1 VDEITR
7 DAGGV
12 LCVDGVSLSELA
24 DRYGTPTYVYSRSAV
39 AESFR
44 AVDAAFSGRPH
55 TVCYAVKAN
64 PCGAVLGALAALGA
78 GADIVSGG
86 ELYRSLRA
94 GIPPER
100 IVFSGVGK
108 SRREM
113 AEAIGAGIL
122 MFNVESFS
130 ELAALDETARAVG
143 KRAPAALRVNPD
155 VDAQTHPYV
164 ATGLKTSK
172 FGIRHDRVLEG
183 YERARSLANI
193 DVIGISCHIGSQL
206 ASTGPFFEAARHV
219 GALAAK
225 LVATGFDLRH
235 VDLGGGLGIR
245 YDDETPPTA
254 SAYVEA
260 LYDALGGLGVSLVI
274 EPGRSIVGNAGVLLT
289 RALYTKKADD
299 TRFAIVDAG
308 MNDLIRPSLYGSFHA
323 VEHVGAVEREIETTD
338 IVGPICESGDF
349 LAKRREMPR
358 VVAGDLL
365 AVLGVGAYGFA
376 MASTYN
382 SRPLAAEVMVSEG
395 RHCLVRERGT
405 YEDLVR
411 GELPAVF

>member
-1 VDEITR
+1 MDEISR
-7 DAGGV
+7 DGRGA
-12 LCVDGVSLSELA
+12 LCVEGVSLAELA
-24 DRYGTPTYVYSRSAV
+24 DRYGTPTYVYSRSAI
-39 AESFR
+39 EDSYR
-44 AVDAAFSGRPH
+44 AVDAAFAGRPH
-55 TVCYAVKAN
+55 AVCYAVKAN
-64 PCGAVLGALAALGA
+64 PCGAVLSSLARLGA

-94 GIPPER
+94 GIPAEK

-113 AEAIGAGIL
+113 AEAIAAGIL

-130 ELAALDETARAVG
+130 ELAALDEVARAVG
-143 KRAPAALRVNPD
+143 RRAPVALRVNPD
-155 VDAQTHPYV
+155 VDARTHPYV
-164 ATGLKTSK
+164 ATGLKASK

-183 YERARSLANI
+183 YERARSLANV

-206 ASTGPFFEAARHV
+206 ASMGPFVEAARHV
-219 GALAAK
+219 GALAAT
-225 LVATGFDLRH
+225 LVSTGFDLRV

-245 YDDETPPTA
+245 YDDEAPPSA
-254 SAYVEA
+254 AAYVTA
-260 LYDALGGLGVSLVI
+260 LCDALGGLDASLVI

-289 RALYTKKADD
+289 RALYTKRADD
-299 TRFAIVDAG
+299 TRFAVVDAG
-308 MNDLIRPSLYGSFHA
+308 MNDLIRPSLYGAHHG
-323 VEHVGAVEREIETTD
+323 VEHVAAEAREIETTD
-338 IVGPICESGDF
+338 IVGPVCESGDF

-365 AVLGVGAYGFA
+365 AVLGAGAYGFA

-382 SRPLAAEVMVSEG
+382 SRPLAAEVMVSGG

-411 GELPAVF
+411 DELPARL